1 MSYRTFF
8 HKRSLVFGVPVS
20 LMPQMWALR
29 LPAMMHRCV
38 DYPVVYLHSR
48 VPRHT
53 ETVIGISFI
62 PGLSKP
68 HISMNKFKFLF
79 AVKHYHIYA
88 LYYIYTVTL

>member
-1 MSYRTFF
+1 MSYRNFF

-20 LMPQMWALR
+20 FIPQMWALR
-29 LPAMMHRCV
+29 SPAMMHRCV

-48 VPRHT
+48 VSRHT
-53 ETVIGISFI
+53 ETVRGISFI

-79 AVKHYHIYA
+79 V
-88 LYYIYTVTL
+88 V